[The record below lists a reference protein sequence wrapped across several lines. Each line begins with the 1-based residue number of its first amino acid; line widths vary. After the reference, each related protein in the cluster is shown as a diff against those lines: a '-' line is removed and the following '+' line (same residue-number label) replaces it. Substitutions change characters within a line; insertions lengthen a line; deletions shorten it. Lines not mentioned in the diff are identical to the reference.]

1 MWTHRQ
7 IERGGPEAPE
17 GQPKERVSLWTW
29 IERSLLA
36 FGLLLLALY
45 GAIRIQNLVNSRA
58 ALDNFAALESRQTS
72 NTVKS
77 GENAAAP
84 KEAESSR
91 EVVLP
96 NLDFSLWATRR
107 LQAYKE
113 TLGLENGVPLGVLR
127 IRQIQL
133 EVPLFDGTDDA
144 TLNYAV
150 GRIAGTARP
159 GEPGNI
165 GIAGHRDGFF
175 RGLKDVRVGD
185 AIELRTPQGTDTYV
199 VDRIQIVPPEDV
211 SVLRPTAAPS
221 LTLVTCY
228 PFYFVGSAPQ
238 RYIVTASLTRETKG
252 GAENSVLS
260 LPSAASS
267 STRRNHEQDE

>member
-7 IERGGPEAPE
+7 IGRGRPGAPE
-17 GQPKERVSLWTW
+17 EQPNGRVSVWIW

-58 ALDNFAALESRQTS
+58 ALDKFAALESSQTS

-77 GENAAAP
+77 GENAGAP
-84 KEAESSR
+84 EDAGSSR
-91 EVVLP
+91 EIVLP
-96 NLDFSLWATRR
+96 NLDFSLWGARR

-113 TLGLENGVPLGVLR
+113 ALGAENRVPLGVLR
-127 IRQIQL
+127 IPTIRL
-133 EVPLFDGTDDA
+133 EAPLFDGTDDA

-165 GIAGHRDGFF
+165 AIAGHRDGFF

-199 VDRIQIVPPEDV
+199 VDRLQIVSPKDV
-211 SVLRPTAAPS
+211 SVLRPTDVPS

-238 RYIVTASLTRETKG
+238 RYIVTASLTREIQG